1 MLKKMIAVV
10 MIAGISGICSAIA
23 PLPPPPAKVKTQKML
38 AAEAKAEAKKAAEL
52 KKKQEA
58 ENGWLF
64 KKKAPAPKRKWHN
77 YDMNKVSYPVIY

>member
-1 MLKKMIAVV
+1 MIAVV

-38 AAEAKAEAKKAAEL
+38 AEEAKAEAKKAAEL

-58 ENGWLF
+58 EA
-64 KKKAPAPKRKWHN
+64 KRKAEEAKKAAEPTEEILLLREIRDSLKK
-77 YDMNKVSYPVIY
+77 